1 MIRTALPQLRHT
13 PVGKRLETKIDELDG
28 DGGGDQSQT
37 DGEGHT
43 AFHPSAS
50 TSPSGS
56 DIETSLTEDT
66 GVTSSE
72 ADLYSPKSAVSGAVV
87 EGGGKSKSKPS
98 QSRIKENEELESL
111 LQ

>member
-13 PVGKRLETKIDELDG
+13 PVGKRLETKIDEL

-56 DIETSLTEDT
+56 EVETSLTEDT

-72 ADLYSPKSAVSGAVV
+72 ADLYSPKSAIGGAIV
-87 EGGGKSKSKPS
+87 EGGGKSQSKPS
-98 QSRIKENEELESL
+98 QSRVRENEELENL